1 MLLVLSQ
8 AMPYHGGM
16 AVEDNYLTY
25 VTEARTEAD
34 AMRIIQQVKPS
45 VVKRMYDL
53 QGQDPEGHGIAW
65 LRRAVVREARA

>member
-1 MLLVLSQ
+1 
-8 AMPYHGGM
+8 MPYHGGM